1 MGYREHI
8 QRKGTSGHPL
18 TRWEKQGNRTRSR
31 IRSRVEHI
39 FAAQKQQAGTL
50 LLRSIGLARAKAR
63 IGLRNLVYNLQRF
76 TYLVTQVYVWA

>member
-1 MGYREHI
+1 M
-8 QRKGTSGHPL
+8 
-18 TRWEKQGNRTRSR
+18 
-31 IRSRVEHI
+31 EHI